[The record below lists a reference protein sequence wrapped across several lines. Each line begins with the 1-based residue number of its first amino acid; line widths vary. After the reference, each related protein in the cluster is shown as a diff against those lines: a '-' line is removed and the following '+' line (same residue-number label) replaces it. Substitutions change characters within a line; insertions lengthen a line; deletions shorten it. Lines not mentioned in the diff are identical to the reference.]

1 MINIFL
7 WAGIVLILIGW
18 LALAWQAS
26 KRMAIKEE
34 LEKFPDKSKI
44 MKQRRNNCFLII
56 FAGVVLLLLALVM

>member
-44 MKQRRNNCFLII
+44 MKQRRNNGFLII